1 MAGESTPKGYWVA
14 RVDVTDVDAYAPYT
28 RANGPPIAAHGGRFI
43 VRGGDFTAMEGGAR
57 SRNVVVEFPSF
68 DAALAAYRDPAYQA
82 AVDLRRPYSNA
93 DLIVLEGVPT
103 PPTDAASGKVPG
115 YWLVRVSVR
124 DPERY
129 KAYAALATEAMAA
142 FGGTPLARGGRF
154 EIVEG
159 TARGRNVV
167 SRFADV
173 ETALACYRS
182 ETYQRALAIR
192 QEISEAD
199 LLIISGYDGPQPG

>member
-1 MAGESTPKGYWVA
+1 MAQEPTPKGYWVA
-14 RVDVTDVDAYAPYT
+14 AVDVADADAYAPYT
-28 RANGPPIAAHGGRFI
+28 RANGPPIAAHGGRFL
-43 VRGGDFTAMEGGAR
+43 VRGGPFTAVEGRAR

-82 AVDLRRPYSNA
+82 AVTLRRPYSTA
-93 DLIVLEGVPT
+93 DLIVLEGVPV
-103 PPTDAASGKVPG
+103 PPAEPAGAAVPG
-115 YWLVRVSVR
+115 YWIGRISVR

-129 KAYAALATEAMAA
+129 KAYAALATEATAA
-142 FGGTPLARGGRF
+142 FGSCPLARGGRI

-167 SRFADV
+167 TRFADV

-182 ETYQRALAIR
+182 PLYQKALAIR
-192 QEISEAD
+192 QDVSEAD
-199 LLIISGYDGPQPG
+199 VLVISGYDGPQPG